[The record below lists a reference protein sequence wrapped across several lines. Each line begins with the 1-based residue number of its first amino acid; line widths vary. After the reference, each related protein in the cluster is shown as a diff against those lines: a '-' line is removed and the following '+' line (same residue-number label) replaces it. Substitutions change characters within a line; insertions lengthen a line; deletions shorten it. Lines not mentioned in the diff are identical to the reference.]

1 MSTPNTASNFIS
13 AINQSYPTAGQDNN
27 SQGFRNNFKNI
38 KQALSWIDN
47 DVYDLQI
54 NGVKKTENNN
64 FNNNIIEK
72 ATFKDCAVTVF
83 DNSQTVQTGDVI
95 VDYEKGNYQKF
106 KVSAGLHTFTFI
118 NWPDTA
124 KSGKILLSVIS
135 DNVVG
140 SSINFG
146 AVTVNNVGPIT
157 FPMNISGTLPNVFE
171 IWNEGDNNTI
181 FVYSYD
187 PASNESTLPLSLE
200 SLSIGTNTYST
211 VTNSYAK
218 YATAVK
224 ANNKAGNIALVPN
237 KILCTVANASLIN
250 VDPGTLTATGFKVN
264 STNGLMANAT
274 FDLPLSTNLTKYSV
288 TTLTTDT
295 VTVTPPFEITAF
307 NIGDVITF
315 VNPAFNDQPTVV
327 TFKPTAQT
335 TTTSVPN
342 DLKGTVY
349 ASSSTLYVS
358 HSDYVYNNEGWIK
371 VSADHVP
378 KQLIDGSTAITQ
390 PNNDDST
397 KIATTEFVKNS
408 VDAVFAVP
416 AGGIIL
422 WSGSIANIPAGWAL
436 CDGDDGTPD
445 LRDRFV
451 VGAGNTYAVG
461 SSGGSLT
468 TGSGGDHDHGGTNTT
483 ELTVSNEGWSTGGGA
498 PGTITQGTLLAG
510 SGNLEIG
517 EVLESIRAANSPLSI
532 GSHSHSIPSS
542 GNHTH
547 SILPPYY
554 ALCYIMKL

>member
-1 MSTPNTASNFIS
+1 VSTPNTASNFIS

-38 KQALSWIDN
+38 KQALSWIDT
-47 DVYDLQI
+47 DVYDLQL

-72 ATFKDCAVTVF
+72 ATFKDCAITVF
-83 DNSQTVQTGDVI
+83 DDSQTVRTGDVV

-106 KVSAGLHTFTFI
+106 KVSAGLHTFTFV
-118 NWPDTA
+118 NWPDFS
-124 KSGKILLSVIS
+124 KSGKLTLSIIS
-135 DNVVG
+135 DNTVG
-140 SSINFG
+140 STVDFG
-146 AVTVNNVGPIT
+146 AVTVNNLGT
-157 FPMNISGTLPNVFE
+157 TSFPMNISGTFPNVFE
-171 IWNEGDNNTI
+171 VWNEGDANTI
-181 FVYSYD
+181 FVYGYD
-187 PASNESTLPLSLE
+187 PIGNESSLPLSIE

-211 VTNSYAK
+211 VTNTYAK
-218 YATAVK
+218 YATSVK
-224 ANNKAGNIALVPN
+224 ANNKAGNISLVPN

-264 STNGLMANAT
+264 STNGLMVNST
-274 FDLPLSTNLTKYSV
+274 CDLPLSTNLTKYNV
-288 TTLTTDT
+288 TALTADT
-295 VTVTPPFEITAF
+295 ITVTPPFEITAF

-315 VNPAFNDQPTVV
+315 VNPTFNDQPTVV

-349 ASSSTLYVS
+349 ASSTTLYMS
-358 HSDYVYNNEGWIK
+358 HSDYLYNKQGWIK
-371 VSADHVP
+371 LSADHVP
-378 KQLIDGSTAITQ
+378 KQLVDGSTAVTQ
-390 PNNDDST
+390 PSNDDST

-422 WSGSIANIPAGWAL
+422 WSGSISNIPAGWSL
-436 CDGDDGTPD
+436 CNGANGTPD

-451 VGAGNTYAVG
+451 VGAGNTYAAG

-468 TGSGGDHDHGGTNTT
+468 TGNSGDHNHGGTNTT
-483 ELTVSNEGWSTGGGA
+483 ELTVSNAGWSTGGGA

-510 SGNLEIG
+510 SGNLEVN

-532 GSHSHSIPSS
+532 GSHSHNIPNS
-542 GNHTH
+542 GNHNH